1 MTIER
6 DLISRGRKWR
16 DIVDLALDKKKIKM
30 MAYFVKKKKKNH
42 LLLNLHNNVSS
53 PWKNPKICFSINAI
67 IEKIILF
74 FKN

>member
-30 MAYFVKKKKKNH
+30 MAYFVKIKK
-42 LLLNLHNNVSS
+42 
-53 PWKNPKICFSINAI
+53 
-67 IEKIILF
+67 EKSFTIKLT
-74 FKN
+74 